1 MYESGILFRVKQ
13 FGLEV
18 HTMTT
23 FRTTLKIF
31 FDQYKTLERL
41 ESFGFRRW
49 YWHFNF
55 WGTYMYKNR
64 ARSCCYELVYINTNF
79 MSKTTS
85 KPTLAYA
92 ATRG

>member
-1 MYESGILFRVKQ
+1 
-13 FGLEV
+13 
-18 HTMTT
+18 MTT
-23 FRTTLKIF
+23 SRTTLKIF
-31 FDQYKTLERL
+31 FDQYTTLKRL
-41 ESFGFRRW
+41 ESFGFQRW

-55 WGTYMYKNR
+55 WGTYMYNGR

-79 MSKTTS
+79 MPKTNG